1 LTDFKK
7 LFIFDLRYPKEV
19 NMTNTA
25 KNYLVQENKVQ
36 APEIQTIEDRISNTL
51 EFIYYDAKKETSRYL
66 EDTKV
71 EAGGE

>member
-1 LTDFKK
+1 
-7 LFIFDLRYPKEV
+7 
-19 NMTNTA
+19 MTNTA

-36 APEIQTIEDRISNTL
+36 TPEIQTVEDRVSNVL
-51 EFIYYDAKKETSRYL
+51 EFIYYDAKKETTYL

>member
-1 LTDFKK
+1 
-7 LFIFDLRYPKEV
+7 
-19 NMTNTA
+19 MTNTA
-25 KNYLVQENKVQ
+25 KNYLIQENKVQ
-36 APEIQTIEDRISNTL
+36 APEIQTVEDKISNTL